1 MQLPLIPD
9 PQPTFDGT
17 PFDVVL
23 DADRLGKQLETVK
36 TFMLQQSGWVSLV
49 EIERATG
56 VTTAS
61 AGARLRDLRKSRFG
75 CHIIARRRRVG
86 SPGTFEYRMDTPNTE
101 AA

>member
-9 PQPTFDGT
+9 RQPKFDGH

-49 EIERATG
+49 EIERATS

-61 AGARLRDLRKSRFG
+61 AGARLRDLRKPRFG
-75 CHIIARRRRVG
+75 SYSVARRRRAG
-86 SPGTFEYRMDTPNTE
+86 SPGTFEYKVTNSISE